1 MLNSAEIPNFLSWP
15 ICKRIIR
22 VVAAHGGEARFVG
35 GAVRNHL
42 LGKKIDDVDM
52 AVNRPIEDVASWL
65 VHDGLS
71 IYETGI
77 AHGTITVRFDG
88 KSVELT
94 QTRKDAETDGRHA
107 RVIPV
112 DDWLEDAQRRD
123 FTINAVY
130 MDGAGTLFDFVGGR
144 SDLTAGILRFIGD
157 AEHRICEDYLRIL
170 RAFRFLSEYP
180 ELRFSEGMLTSLSQ
194 HMNGLQQLS
203 GERVTNEWMRLL
215 SGQGWRQALALSIK
229 SRLDHTLFG
238 RTFTVNLHLPLAENL
253 TSLGRFAWLLGP
265 NAALPDW
272 LRLSRAD
279 SNLLSLYAQK
289 LDQKTVI
296 DLLSDILWR
305 QTAYTVGVD
314 VYQRLILSLLW
325 DGRGADDA
333 TLKRI
338 ATFQPPAF
346 PLRGADLMS
355 EGIAPGVLIG
365 KMLLSLEQAW
375 VASDF
380 QLGKDVLLALLPELM
395 KDYDDQVR

>member
-1 MLNSAEIPNFLSWP
+1 M
-15 ICKRIIR
+15 R

-52 AVNRPIEDVASWL
+52 AVNRPIEDVAGWL
-65 VHDGLS
+65 GNDGLS

-77 AHGTITVRFDG
+77 AHGTITARLENT
-88 KSVELT
+88 SVELT

-112 DDWLEDAQRRD
+112 DDWLEDAKRRD
-123 FTINAVY
+123 FTINGLY
-130 MDGAGTLFDFVGGR
+130 MNGEGALFDFVDGR

-180 ELRFSEGMLTSLSQ
+180 ELRFSEGMLTSLSR
-194 HMNGLQQLS
+194 HMNGLEQLS

-229 SRLDHTLFG
+229 SGLDHTLFG
-238 RTFTVNLHLPLAENL
+238 RTFAVNLHLPLAVKL
-253 TSLGRFAWLLGP
+253 TSLGRLAWLLGP

-289 LDQKTVI
+289 LDQKTVA
-296 DLLSDILWR
+296 DLLSDVLWQ

-325 DGRGADDA
+325 DGARANNE
-333 TLKRI
+333 TLNRI

-365 KMLLSLEQAW
+365 KMLLALEQAW

-395 KDYDDQVR
+395 KDYDDQIR